1 MLFRSFCAATL
12 VPVLLGLWS
21 RTTRTGAL
29 TGAVAGLVSAA
40 GYGLVVAGF
49 DPGHALAVTTFADG
63 LTLGPFAA
71 ALLGSGLVTL
81 VLSLLTRPA
90 SPARDD
96 SRTTAPAAAG
106 LLDR

>member
-1 MLFRSFCAATL
+1 M
-12 VPVLLGLWS
+12 
-21 RTTRTGAL
+21 
-29 TGAVAGLVSAA
+29 SAA